1 MPLTPQP
8 RGSVRSAAEL
18 NERIRSLWMRAGGRL
33 SAEQRREYEQL
44 VTEWAAAV
52 RAEVVEAA

>member
-1 MPLTPQP
+1 MSPTSPVSAVPRPAHAVNEDIRKLWRDPRVRLTAE
-8 RGSVRSAAEL
+8 GSAR
-18 NERIRSLWMRAGGRL
+18 
-33 SAEQRREYEQL
+33 YEQL

>member
-1 MPLTPQP
+1 MSPTSPAAGLPRPAAAVNQDIRALWSDPRVRLTAE
-8 RGSVRSAAEL
+8 GSARY
-18 NERIRSLWMRAGGRL
+18 ER
-33 SAEQRREYEQL
+33 L

>member
-1 MPLTPQP
+1 MSPTSPASGQP
-8 RGSVRSAAEL
+8 RPAADVNQDIRALWRDPRVRLTAEGSARY
-18 NERIRSLWMRAGGRL
+18 ER
-33 SAEQRREYEQL
+33 L